1 MKGSNAQRAEPMKA
15 PLTTSVSRLNP
26 VPKKKRSSWGKYKY
40 GLLFASP
47 WIIGL
52 IVFYAI
58 PLISSIYF
66 SFTTY
71 SILQPG
77 EFIGLQN
84 YKELMNDTLFWKS
97 VYNTVY
103 FAVVYV
109 PLSIIF
115 GVSLAMMLNMKV
127 KGMAVYRTIFFL
139 PTLVPHVALAVLWM
153 WLLNPGFG
161 LVNGV
166 LNSVGIEG
174 PAWLG
179 SETWSKPSLIM
190 MSLWGIGQAVVIYLA
205 GFGDIPEDYY
215 DAAEVDG
222 ANWLQKTIHITLP
235 LLTPVIFFNL
245 VMGIIGAFQQFTL
258 PYTLTQGQGTPA
270 NSLTF
275 YVMYLYDNAFKFF
288 KMGYASAM
296 AWILFVIIMA
306 LTAMVFITSK
316 RWVHY
321 QGK

>member
-1 MKGSNAQRAEPMKA
+1 MKSNPINEK
-15 PLTTSVSRLNP
+15 TTQHVQVRT
-26 VPKKKRSSWGKYKY
+26 KRKNILANFSEYKY
-40 GLLFASP
+40 GILFALP

-52 IVFYAI
+52 IIFYAI
-58 PLISSIYF
+58 PLFSSIYF

-84 YKELMNDTLFWKS
+84 YKDLFHDPLFWKS
-97 VYNTVY
+97 VYNTIY
-103 FAVVYV
+103 FTVFFV

-115 GVSLAMMLNMKV
+115 GVALAMMLNMKV

-161 LVNGV
+161 LVNGL
-166 LNSVGIEG
+166 LNTIGIEG

-179 SETWSKPSLIM
+179 SETWSKPSLIL

-205 GFGDIPEDYY
+205 GLGDIPDDYY
-215 DAAEVDG
+215 DAADVDG
-222 ANWLQKTIHITLP
+222 ANWFQKTFHITLP

-275 YVMYLYDNAFKFF
+275 YVMYLYDNGFKFF

-296 AWILFVIIMA
+296 AWIFFIIIMA
-306 LTAMVFITSK
+306 LTAVVFITSK

>member
-1 MKGSNAQRAEPMKA
+1 MQKTNSTVTGLDPKLVMKDK
-15 PLTTSVSRLNP
+15 
-26 VPKKKRSSWGKYKY
+26 PKKRNYHGV
-40 GLLFASP
+40 LFASP

-52 IVFYAI
+52 LLFYAF
-58 PLISSIYF
+58 PLVASIYF

-77 EFIGLQN
+77 EFVGLQN
-84 YKELMNDTLFWKS
+84 YKDLFSDELFWKS

-103 FAVVYV
+103 FAIVFV

-115 GVSLAMMLNMKV
+115 GVGLAMILNMRI
-127 KGMAVYRTIFFL
+127 KGMAIYRTIYFL
-139 PTLVPHVALAVLWM
+139 PTLVPHVAMAVLWM

-161 LVNGV
+161 LVNGF
-166 LNSVGIEG
+166 LDSIGIQG

-179 SETWSKPSLIM
+179 SETWSKPSLIL
-190 MSLWGIGQAVVIYLA
+190 MSLWGIGQAVIIYLA
-205 GFGDIPEDYY
+205 GLADISQDYY

-222 ANWLQKTIHITLP
+222 ANWFKKTMHVTLP

-245 VMGIIGAFQQFTL
+245 IMGVIGAFQQFTL
-258 PYTLTQGQGTPA
+258 PYALTQGSGKPA

-275 YVMYLYDNAFKFF
+275 YVMYLYDNGFKFF

-296 AWILFVIIMA
+296 AWILFVVIMV
-306 LTAMVFITSK
+306 LTAIIFLTSK

>member
-1 MKGSNAQRAEPMKA
+1 MKSNPINE
-15 PLTTSVSRLNP
+15 TTTQHVQIH
-26 VPKKKRSSWGKYKY
+26 PKRKNMLAKFTEYKY
-40 GLLFASP
+40 GILFALP
-47 WIIGL
+47 WILGL
-52 IVFYAI
+52 IIFYAI
-58 PLISSIYF
+58 PLFSSIYF

-84 YKELMNDTLFWKS
+84 YKDLFQDPLFWKS
-97 VYNTVY
+97 VYNTIY
-103 FAVVYV
+103 FTLLFV
-109 PLSIIF
+109 PFSIIF
-115 GVSLAMMLNMKV
+115 GVALAMMLNMKV
-127 KGMAVYRTIFFL
+127 KGMAIYRTIFFL

-161 LVNGV
+161 LVNGL
-166 LNSVGIEG
+166 LNMIGIEG

-179 SETWSKPSLIM
+179 SETWSKPSLIL

-205 GFGDIPEDYY
+205 GLGDIPDDYY
-215 DAAEVDG
+215 DAADVDG
-222 ANWLQKTIHITLP
+222 ANWFQKTIHITLP

-275 YVMYLYDNAFKFF
+275 YVMYLYDNGFKFF

-296 AWILFVIIMA
+296 AWILFIIIMA
-306 LTAMVFITSK
+306 LTAFVFMTSK